1 MKRAMVITIAA
12 LSFLGATTAASA
24 QTIPRSQLAQDNYVR
39 SNSQTYQTYLPG
51 QGGCVDDNGFGGVQ
65 ACGD

>member
-1 MKRAMVITIAA
+1 MKRALVITIAA
-12 LSFLGATTAASA
+12 LSIVGATTAASA

-39 SNSQTYQTYLPG
+39 SNSPIYQTYLPG
-51 QGGCVDDNGFGGVQ
+51 QGGCVDDNGYGRLS